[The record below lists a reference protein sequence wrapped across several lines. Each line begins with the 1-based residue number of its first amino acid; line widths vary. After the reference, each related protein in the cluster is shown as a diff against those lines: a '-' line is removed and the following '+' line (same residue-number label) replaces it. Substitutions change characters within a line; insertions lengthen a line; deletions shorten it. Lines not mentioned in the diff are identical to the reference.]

1 MTSSTKPNKLI
12 LASGSPRRRQLLS
25 SAGLTFEAIEST
37 VPERRRDGESARE
50 YAPRMARDKALAIA
64 LRFPNA
70 FVIGADTVVE
80 CLGEVLEKPVDEND
94 ARRMLTM
101 LSGRTHTVVT
111 AFAIARGA
119 EILAAQAVESRVTF
133 RTLGP
138 AEIAEYIAGGEPFD
152 KAGAYGIQGVG
163 GSFISEVAGPRDN
176 VMGLPVEAV
185 LAALRRVGFERC

>member
-1 MTSSTKPNKLI
+1 MTSSSQSPKLI

-25 SAGLTFEAIEST
+25 AAGVSFQVIESAI
-37 VPERRRDGESARE
+37 PERRRDGENARE

-64 LRFPNA
+64 SRFPA
-70 FVIGADTVVE
+70 AIVLGADTVVE
-80 CLGEVLEKPVDEND
+80 CMGQVLEKPVDEND

-111 AFAIARGA
+111 AFAIARGVR
-119 EILAAQAVESRVTF
+119 ILAAEAVESQVTF
-133 RTLGP
+133 RTLGTV
-138 AEIAEYIAGGEPFD
+138 EIDQYIASGEPFD

-163 GSFISEVAGPRDN
+163 GGFISAVEGPRDN
-176 VMGLPVEAV
+176 VMGLPVDNV

>member
-163 GSFISEVAGPRDN
+163 GSFISEVAGLRDN

-185 LAALRRVGFERC
+185 LAALRRIGFERC